1 MANIRGF
8 VVALGCCLTLT
19 AWTASV
25 AAASPAQGRAAF
37 DDGRAPFA
45 YPDLETPPGLKVN
58 KETAAPPEP
67 PDNAES
73 TAGKLRLAGMV
84 CGAAGLVSLGAGVYY
99 WTRATSLSD
108 SANKATVYNQ
118 ADYDQGKRAETMQ
131 WIFYGVGA
139 AAVVTGATLYVY
151 GRWFLPAKKAS
162 VSLAPIAGPG
172 TAGLQAQGAF

>member
-1 MANIRGF
+1 M
-8 VVALGCCLTLT
+8 TLA
-19 AWTASV
+19 AWTPSV

-37 DDGRAPFA
+37 DDGRVPFA
-45 YPDLETPPGLKVN
+45 YPALDTPPGLDVN

-73 TAGKLRLAGMV
+73 TAGKLRLAGVV

-139 AAVVTGATLYVY
+139 AAVVTGATLYIY
-151 GRWFLPAKKAS
+151 GRWSPSAKKAS
-162 VSLAPIAGPG
+162 VSLAPVMGPDA
-172 TAGLQAQGAF
+172 AGLLAHGAF